1 MADTEPQL
9 EQENTEGSIKEE
21 NEEGSVHSG
30 EELTE
35 DAEALKEELSKIV
48 VHPPT
53 IDQ

>member
-1 MADTEPQL
+1 MADVEPQIV
-9 EQENTEGSIKEE
+9 QENTEDSIKEE
-21 NEEGSVHSG
+21 EEEGSVHSE

-35 DAEALKEELSKIV
+35 DAQALKDELAKIV